1 MPDFPSPVDE
11 RPDDHPRGEHVL
23 TGEIRP
29 RRRSLFREIM
39 ELLLIVLIVFGG
51 TRLFLLPYQ
60 VDGAS
65 MTPYLANGEHL
76 FVNRTAYTHIDL
88 NDIINVLP
96 GEDRQGTNEFYPFSQ
111 PQRGDVIVLTP
122 PVASKDPYVKRVI
135 GLPGETVTFYDGL
148 VFINGEALTESYIKG
163 AITTCRH
170 GQWCAVAVPMDSVYV
185 LGDNRTN
192 SSDSRV
198 FGPVHESSII
208 GKAIFSNWPLNKLG
222 PIEHPDYGN

>member
-1 MPDFPSPVDE
+1 MPDFPGPLDEHSDSTLPEVQAIVDE
-11 RPDDHPRGEHVL
+11 E
-23 TGEIRP
+23 RP
-29 RRRSLFREIM
+29 RRRSLVREII

-76 FVNRTAYTHIDL
+76 FVNRTAYAHIDL

-96 GEDRQGTNEFYPFSQ
+96 GEDRAGTNEFYPFSQ

-122 PVASKDPYVKRVI
+122 PVVSKDPYVKRVI

-148 VFINGEALTESYIKG
+148 VFINGEPLTESYIKG

-170 GQWCAVAVPMDSVYV
+170 GQWCAVTVPMDSVYV

-208 GKAIFSNWPLNKLG
+208 GKAIFSNWPLDKLG
-222 PIEHPDYGN
+222 PIDHPDY

>member
-1 MPDFPSPVDE
+1 MPDFPGPLEERSDSNLPEVRAIVDE
-11 RPDDHPRGEHVL
+11 K
-23 TGEIRP
+23 RP

-76 FVNRTAYTHIDL
+76 FVNRTAYAHIDL

-96 GEDRQGTNEFYPFSQ
+96 GEDRASTNEFYPFSQ

-122 PVASKDPYVKRVI
+122 PVVSNDPYVKRVI
-135 GLPGETVTFYDGL
+135 GLPGETVSFYDGL
-148 VFINGEALTESYIKG
+148 VFIDGEPLTESYIEG

-170 GQWCAVAVPMDSVYV
+170 GPWCAVTVPMDSVYV
-185 LGDNRTN
+185 LGDNRQN

-208 GKAIFSNWPLNKLG
+208 GKAIFSNWPLSKLG
-222 PIEHPDYGN
+222 PIEHPDY

>member
-1 MPDFPSPVDE
+1 MPDV
-11 RPDDHPRGEHVL
+11 PDPPE
-23 TGEIRP
+23 EISESDLPEEQAIADAKRP
-29 RRRSLFREIM
+29 RRRSLVREIM

-76 FVNRTAYTHIDL
+76 FVNRTAYAHLDL
-88 NDIINVLP
+88 NDFINVLP
-96 GEDRQGTNEFYPFSQ
+96 GEDRVGTNEFYPFSP
-111 PQRGDVIVLTP
+111 PQRGDVIVLKP
-122 PVASKDPYVKRVI
+122 PVVSNDPYVKRVI

-148 VFINGEALTESYIKG
+148 VFINGEPLTESYIQG

-170 GQWCAVAVPMDSVYV
+170 GPWCAVTVPMDSVYV
-185 LGDNRTN
+185 LGDNRQN

-208 GKAIFSNWPLNKLG
+208 GKAIFSNWPLDKLG
-222 PIEHPDYGN
+222 PIEHPEY